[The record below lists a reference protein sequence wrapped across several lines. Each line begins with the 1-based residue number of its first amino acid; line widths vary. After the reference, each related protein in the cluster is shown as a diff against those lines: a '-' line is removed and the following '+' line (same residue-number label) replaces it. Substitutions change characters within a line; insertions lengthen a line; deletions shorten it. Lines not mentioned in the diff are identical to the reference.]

1 MVDGCI
7 TRALGNGVLNCI
19 TVYSSSSCP
28 FFKLDCTNQF
38 RLMLVVVEG
47 SNSTNM
53 MLLQDCLLPQLSTMI
68 DEILSR
74 DAKETPKK
82 PKNKAKAKSTA

>member
-7 TRALGNGVLNCI
+7 TRALGNGVLNSI
-19 TVYSSSSCP
+19 KLHSSSSCP
-28 FFKLDCTNQF
+28 FFMLDCTNQF

-53 MLLQDCLLPQLSTMI
+53 MLLQDCLLPQLSKMV

-74 DAKETPKK
+74 DAKETTKK
-82 PKNKAKAKSTA
+82 SKGKAKAKSSA